1 MSKFAELVG
10 KNSSIDYEF
19 RNSDPKNFI
28 QRYRILHKTKKA
40 RESLHKEIDKYECN
54 SAEDIVDLL
63 SNCLSMYPPTG
74 TYKKIERIEA
84 IQRTI
89 SGVGVVFW
97 TSAMISNGTKVDIDP
112 TYFKYKDIPY
122 KYIVQ
127 KYAISIMCNTKTND
141 IDIAAQLFYDD
152 TRNRIGRYNITVK
165 NFDCSS
171 LNLQE
176 DNMRIYLIDL
186 LQAILTYTARSFL
199 YDMMERSERMELQ

>member
-10 KNSSIDYEF
+10 KDSSIDYEF
-19 RNSDPKNFI
+19 RNSNPTIFV

-40 RESLHKEIDKYECN
+40 RESLRKEIDAYECN

-74 TYKKIERIEA
+74 TYKKIEKIES
-84 IQRTI
+84 IQRII

-97 TSAMISNGTKVDIDP
+97 TSAMISNGTKIDIDP
-112 TYFKYKDIPY
+112 AYFKYKDIPY
-122 KYIVQ
+122 KYMVQ
-127 KYAISIMCNTKTND
+127 KYAISVMCNTKTND
-141 IDIAAQLFYDD
+141 IDIAAQLFYND
-152 TRNRIGRYNITVK
+152 TRNRIGRYNISVK
-165 NFDCSS
+165 NFDCSA

-199 YDMMERSERMELQ
+199 YDMLERSERMELQ

>member
-10 KNSSIDYEF
+10 KDSSIDFEF

-40 RESLHKEIDKYECN
+40 RESLRKEIDTYECKD
-54 SAEDIVDLL
+54 AFEIVDLL

-74 TYKKIERIEA
+74 SYKKIERIEA
-84 IQRTI
+84 IERTI

-97 TSAMISNGTKVDIDP
+97 TSAMISNGTSVSIDP
-112 TYFKYKDIPY
+112 SYFKYKDIPY
-122 KYIVQ
+122 KYNVQ
-127 KYAISIMCNTKTND
+127 KYAISIMCNIKTND
-141 IDIAAQLFYDD
+141 IDISAQLFYDD
-152 TRNRIGRYNITVK
+152 TRNRVGRYNINVK
-165 NFDCSS
+165 DFDCSS

-186 LQAILTYTARSFL
+186 IQAILTNTARSFL
-199 YDMMERSERMELQ
+199 YDMLERSERMELQ